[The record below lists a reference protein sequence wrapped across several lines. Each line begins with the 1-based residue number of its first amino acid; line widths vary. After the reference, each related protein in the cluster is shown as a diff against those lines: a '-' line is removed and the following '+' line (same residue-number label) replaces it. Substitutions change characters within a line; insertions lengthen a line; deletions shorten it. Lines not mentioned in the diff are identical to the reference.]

1 VIAVTTCRN
10 LLSAALLASL
20 LLAVSPPAAGEP
32 HPWIA
37 AQPDA
42 PADPKALP
50 YYLARPIRQGSE
62 VEFLG
67 EIDFGAAE
75 ELRRALALAPSAKV
89 LHLNSP
95 GGEIQEAREMAQI
108 VHERGIITTVD
119 KLCMSAC
126 PLVFL
131 AGKQRYVAPGAEMGF
146 HRFESPGMSTAEMD
160 TLNQVDR
167 NYMQKAGIP
176 REFIDK
182 AFATPISSIW
192 IPTHAELQT
201 AGIITGV
208 TSKYL
213 IAVGA
218 YRSYLGERAEA
229 IELILDTIKRRY
241 PERYPTVHARLYQA
255 LKSGSNEVGVAAG
268 ENSTLGDFLMKFMAH
283 SGDQMATDFLRAFVG
298 MLANL
303 ARRDPDV
310 CFYTLF
316 RSKAPPGFSSVRYLQ
331 PGEAEQVTLVMLKAA
346 ADGAQRNA
354 PLPSAREAAVS
365 WRLLEEKMKV
375 WHPGDIPILADI
387 DSPAHDHAAVCK
399 ARVDFFSMILTL
411 PRADQATVARYIYSG
426 GLQDDGLGDG
436 ASTTATR
443 TELPRQFGIHPDK

>member
-1 VIAVTTCRN
+1 MAGSTKRARRRRSLALRARSVPGPFSGGSSKPGASSPRLESSLPRIVSPGRRFAECGFSCDDCQSGGYPVIAVTTCRN

-131 AGKQRYVAPGAEMGF
+131 AGKQRYVAPGAEIGF

-229 IELILDTIKRRY
+229 IELILDTIKIRY
-241 PERYPTVHARLYQA
+241 PDRYPTVHARLYRA
-255 LKSGSNEVGVAAG
+255 LKSGNDDIGVAAG
-268 ENSTLGDFLMKFMAH
+268 DNSTLGDF
-283 SGDQMATDFLRAFVG
+283 
-298 MLANL
+298 
-303 ARRDPDV
+303 
-310 CFYTLF
+310 
-316 RSKAPPGFSSVRYLQ
+316 
-331 PGEAEQVTLVMLKAA
+331 
-346 ADGAQRNA
+346 
-354 PLPSAREAAVS
+354 
-365 WRLLEEKMKV
+365 
-375 WHPGDIPILADI
+375 
-387 DSPAHDHAAVCK
+387 
-399 ARVDFFSMILTL
+399 
-411 PRADQATVARYIYSG
+411 
-426 GLQDDGLGDG
+426 
-436 ASTTATR
+436 
-443 TELPRQFGIHPDK
+443 